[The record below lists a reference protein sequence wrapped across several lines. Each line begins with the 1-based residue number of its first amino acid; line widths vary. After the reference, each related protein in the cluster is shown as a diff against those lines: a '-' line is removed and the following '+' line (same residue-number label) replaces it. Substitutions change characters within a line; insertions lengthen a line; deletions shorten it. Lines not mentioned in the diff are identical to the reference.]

1 MTKLRLLR
9 NEKSNF
15 IKIGLYAVIQ
25 RTMPETS
32 RAIFRFLMW
41 IHLGILSSF
50 QKSIPVSEQNRI
62 LEEGCAN
69 LRQGRIEE
77 AKEHFRSLLKKS
89 QVHEEAAL
97 WLTRTLLIQGN
108 YLEAQKVLFRAMAW
122 HRNSIPLRRSLAG
135 LLHTTGS
142 LWEAEREYKK
152 LVNQSHT
159 ESVQTFL
166 GLAALAFGDARY
178 DEAFDWYAKAYKEDP
193 QNLAA
198 TLGVIECSKLKDP
211 TNRIVDEFT
220 NHVVSA
226 ALRNNSVI
234 QNVSVARSSGKHKDA
249 SVLVIDH
256 FLPSTG
262 SSAGSIHLYEIIK
275 LFREAGCHVTV
286 IGRNGEY
293 QRRSKLELD
302 ALGAETYATDPDRL
316 MAWNYKTKSD
326 AIDFR
331 QLFSKRQYVL
341 AFLTRYHIAD
351 VYMDLLRKNVPG
363 LPIAID
369 SEDVHF
375 VREKRK
381 ELLYG
386 SSNLDASALRAKE
399 LEVYNQA
406 DCLIAVSDPDAKVL
420 KENFPGKKICTLPLI
435 YETNQSTV
443 PFRERKDLLFVGNF
457 VHPPN
462 SDAVVHY
469 SGRILPYLKTKLPD
483 VKTYV
488 VGANSIPLLESF
500 ADANL
505 ILTGFVPTVQ
515 PFLDSCRVSVVPLR
529 YGAGM
534 NGKVLESMTA
544 GVPVVTTPL
553 VAEAIADDKGM
564 MVAEDPED
572 FANAV
577 AHLYHDEQLWNSIR
591 EQAYNTI
598 QKRFTPAVVAKEID
612 ELLAWAVQRRS

>member
-1 MTKLRLLR
+1 MRL
-9 NEKSNF
+9 
-15 IKIGLYAVIQ
+15 
-25 RTMPETS
+25 
-32 RAIFRFLMW
+32 
-41 IHLGILSSF
+41 HLGILSTF
-50 QKSIPVSEQNRI
+50 QKSIPVPEQTRI
-62 LEEGCAN
+62 MEEGCAS

-77 AKEHFRSLLKKS
+77 AKEQFRSLLKKS
-89 QVHEEAAL
+89 PVHEDAAL

-108 YLEAQKVLFRAMAW
+108 YLEAQKVLFRALAW
-122 HRNSIPLRRSLAG
+122 HRNSIPLRRLLAG

-142 LWEAEREYKK
+142 LWEAEKEYKK
-152 LVNQSHT
+152 LLSQSNG
-159 ESVQTFL
+159 SVHTFL
-166 GLAALAFGDARY
+166 GLAALTFGDARY
-178 DEAFDWYAKAYKEDP
+178 DEALDWYTKAYKADP
-193 QNLAA
+193 NNLAA
-198 TLGVIECSKLKDP
+198 TLGVIECSKLTNP
-211 TNRIVDEFT
+211 TNRIHVEAT

-226 ALRNNSVI
+226 ALKNHSV
-234 QNVSVARSSGKHKDA
+234 VKSESVAESSGKYPGA

-275 LFREAGCHVTV
+275 LFRDAGCHVTV

-293 QRRSKLELD
+293 QRRSKMQLE

-316 MAWNYKTKSD
+316 TAWNYKSKSE

-331 QLFSKRQYVL
+331 QLLNKRQYLL
-341 AFLTRYHIAD
+341 AFLTRYNIAD
-351 VYMDLLRKNVPG
+351 VYMDLLRKNVPS

-386 SSNLDASALRAKE
+386 SNDLGAAALRAKE

-420 KENFPGKKICTLPLI
+420 RENFPDKKICTLPLI
-435 YETNQSTV
+435 YETNRSTA
-443 PFRERKDLLFVGNF
+443 PFSERKDLLFVGNF

-462 SDAVVHY
+462 SDAVVY
-469 SGRILPYLKTKLPD
+469 YTGRILPHLKSKLPG

-488 VGANSIPLLESF
+488 VGANSIPLLENF
-500 ADANL
+500 ANEDL

-544 GVPVVTTPL
+544 GVPVVTTPI

-572 FANAV
+572 FADAV
-577 AHLYHDEQLWNSIR
+577 AHLYQDEQLWNSIR
-591 EQAYNTI
+591 DQAYDTI
-598 QKRFTPAVVAKEID
+598 QKRFTPSVVAKEID
-612 ELLAWAVQRRS
+612 ELLTWAASRRGGSKTGSYNEHL